1 MVIALFS
8 GRFQPVHLGHVLT
21 LMDIYPR
28 YSKIIVAITNNTYGG
43 SKPHVLARNKVKEIL
58 ERIFQNLP
66 KIEVVLTE
74 EGFPVRQTFTDL
86 PEFDVVVTGNMAT
99 IENMR
104 NLGIDIEYVPRSYGI
119 GYSGTELREKLDWN
133 EVNKKV

>member
-1 MVIALFS
+1 MVTALFS
-8 GRFQPVHLGHVLT
+8 GRFQPPHLGHILT
-21 LMDIYPR
+21 LMDIYPK

-43 SKPHVLARNKVKEIL
+43 EKPHVLPRNKVKEIL

-86 PEFDVVVTGNMAT
+86 PEFDVVVTGNRAT
-99 IENMR
+99 IKNMK
-104 NLGIDIEYVPRSYGI
+104 NLGINSEYIPRSYGI
-119 GYSGTELREKLDWN
+119 GYSGTELRERLDWN
-133 EVNKKV
+133 EVNKEE

>member
-21 LMDIYPR
+21 LMDIYPK
-28 YSKIIVAITNNTYGG
+28 YSKIIVAITNYTYKGK
-43 SKPHVLARNKVKEIL
+43 KPHVLPRNKVKEIL

-86 PEFDVVVTGNMAT
+86 PEFDVVVTGNRAT
-99 IENMR
+99 IENMK
-104 NLGIDIEYVPRSYGI
+104 NLGIDSEYVPRSYGI
-119 GYSGTELREKLDWN
+119 GYSGTELRERLDWN
-133 EVNKKV
+133 EVNKEE